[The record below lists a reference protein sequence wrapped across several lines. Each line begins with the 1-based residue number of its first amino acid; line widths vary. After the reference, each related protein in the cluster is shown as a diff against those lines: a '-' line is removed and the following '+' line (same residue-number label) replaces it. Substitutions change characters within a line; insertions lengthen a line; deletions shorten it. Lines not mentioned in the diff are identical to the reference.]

1 MRETQIRSLGQEDP
15 LKEGMATHSSI
26 LAWRIPWTEEP
37 GGLWSV
43 GSQNVGHNWSNWA
56 HTHMLME
63 FLQYILQPKNRSLFF
78 LISNKELT
86 VYFHFCLKMKTLKHL
101 YYIYNFI
108 MYMWIYIY
116 ICLYIRSDQI
126 SRSVVS
132 DSLRPHEYVCIYSRM
147 NLYVSIFVCQY
158 LHTYICTCVFS
169 TSVYLS
175 LRVSLSVCLSFHL
188 SIYLISLRRTGSCS
202 R

>member
-1 MRETQIRSLGQEDP
+1 MRETQIRSLGQEDS

-43 GSQNVGHNWSNWA
+43 GSQNMRHNWSNWA

-101 YYIYNFI
+101 YYIYDFI

-116 ICLYIRSDQI
+116 IYVCISDQI
-126 SRSVVS
+126 RSVAQSCPTLCDPMNMFVYT
-132 DSLRPHEYVCIYSRM
+132 HVWIYM
-147 NLYVSIFVCQY
+147 WVYLFVN
-158 LHTYICTCVFS
+158 TYIRIYALVFS
-169 TSVYLS
+169 LHLS
-175 LRVSLSVCLSFHL
+175 TCLCVCLSLSVSP
-188 SIYLISLRRTGSCS
+188 SIYLSTWFP
-202 R
+202 